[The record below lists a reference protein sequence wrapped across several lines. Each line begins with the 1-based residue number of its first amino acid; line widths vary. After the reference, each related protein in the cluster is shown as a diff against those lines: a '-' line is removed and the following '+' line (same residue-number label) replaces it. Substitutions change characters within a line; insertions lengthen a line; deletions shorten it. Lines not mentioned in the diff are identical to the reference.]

1 MDTPWRASRRLDRF
15 GSRIRPAYAA
25 ARMRTLPRTLPP
37 FARRAIPA
45 ALLAL
50 AAIAIPATARADSA
64 SADALFQEGRR
75 LMEQK
80 RVPEACTKFESSYQA
95 EATLGTL
102 LNLANCRQLAGQLAT
117 AWARWGEAEAKA
129 RQNGDDRE
137 ELARE
142 RRAELVPRLPK
153 LTIVVRNPKAGL
165 QVFRDDA
172 EVAPGSYGSALPVDP
187 GQHVVQV
194 VREGGVLDRQ
204 NIQLAE
210 AQQIQIELD
219 LEAIEARAP
228 KEPPKREPVK
238 IITITPD
245 DYDPGAGQRTA
256 GWVTTGF
263 GGAALIA
270 GFVLG
275 GVALGEKGSADCT
288 ENALPTGAANSCA
301 IDGADAISNA
311 EGLATAGQ
319 WVGIAGAVVT
329 GVGITLV
336 LTAPDGG
343 ASELE
348 RRAERR
354 RPIALRMEGGPDRL
368 GARLGGSF

>member
-1 MDTPWRASRRLDRF
+1 
-15 GSRIRPAYAA
+15 
-25 ARMRTLPRTLPP
+25 MRTSRGTLRAL
-37 FARRAIPA
+37 ARRVLPVAAIGV
-45 ALLAL
+45 
-50 AAIAIPATARADSA
+50 AAIAFTGPARADGA
-64 SADALFQEGRR
+64 AAEALFQEGRR

-80 RVPEACTKFESSYQA
+80 RVPEACAKFEGSYQA

-102 LNLANCRQLAGQLAT
+102 MNLANCRQLAGQLAT

-129 RQNGDDRE
+129 RQSGDGRE

-142 RRAELVPRLPK
+142 RRAELAPRLPK
-153 LTIVVRNPKAGL
+153 LTLVVRNPRPGL
-165 QVFRDDA
+165 QVFRGDA
-172 EVAPGSYGSALPVDP
+172 EVAPGSFGSALPVDP

-194 VREGGVLDRQ
+194 VRDGGVLDRQ
-204 NIQLAE
+204 TLRIDE
-210 AQQIQIELD
+210 AQQIQVELD
-219 LEAIEARAP
+219 LAAIEARAP

-238 IITITPD
+238 IVTITPE

-275 GVALGEKGSADCT
+275 GVALGEKGSAGCT
-288 ENALPTGAANSCA
+288 ENALSGGADNSCA
-301 IDGADAISNA
+301 VDGSDAISNA

-319 WVGIAGAVVT
+319 WVGIVGAVVT
-329 GVGITLV
+329 GVGITLI

-348 RRAERR
+348 RRAERT
-354 RPIALRMEGGPDRL
+354 RPLALRVEGAADRL